1 MRGIFKKMQ
10 MLKTI
15 VICKENSRTAQK
27 RIGKRERGEQK
38 KKNFLKAH
46 LHLAAHRKALNV
58 TMIICNKIH
67 HLVCMFSELFHIQG
81 LTQP

>member
-1 MRGIFKKMQ
+1 MRGVFKKMQ

-38 KKNFLKAH
+38 KNIYFKK
-46 LHLAAHRKALNV
+46 
-58 TMIICNKIH
+58 KISPSLGCAQESSQCH
-67 HLVCMFSELFHIQG
+67 DDNLQQNPPFGVHVF
-81 LTQP
+81 